1 MRIKPAKTAQ
11 IVLAAILFSTVAL
24 VVAQGSA
31 PQALPIHGSQPE
43 PLRQPSG
50 PGTEPAEASATILEL
65 EIPNFPLQK
74 WYNSPHED
82 GSRGTRTLDLWVYTT
97 YDENLTAL
105 TYTSDDNS
113 SYMDWEIVDV
123 HFLSMTVTT
132 RSEKDVPIHVKAE
145 DGALTASDTF
155 VVRIRPGPYIDFY
168 DVYGGYPL
176 EDPLVV
182 GVGQHLDEP
191 LDLDYYSGNKAGEPM
206 ENQTFSVVNSAPASL
221 GISIYT
227 DPDAGPYDCEN
238 CLDMRPTGA
247 ATGMHQVEV
256 QITNGDG
263 LTATDTFNV
272 QVVRKVFLPTILKDR
287 TTW

>member
-1 MRIKPAKTAQ
+1 MRIKPAKTAR
-11 IVLAAILFSTVAL
+11 IVLAAILFSALAL

-31 PQALPIHGSQPE
+31 PQALPIHGSPPE

-50 PGTEPAEASATILEL
+50 PGAGPAGASATILEL

-74 WYNSPHED
+74 WYDSPHED
-82 GSRGTRTLDLWVYTT
+82 GSRGTRTLDLWAYTT
-97 YDENLTAL
+97 YNESLTAL
-105 TYTSDDNS
+105 TYTSDDDS
-113 SYMDWEIVDV
+113 SFMDWEIASG

-132 RSEKDVPIHVKAE
+132 RREKDVPIHVKAD
-145 DGALTASDTF
+145 DGTLTAGDTF

-168 DVYGGYPL
+168 DVYGGPPL
-176 EDPLVV
+176 DDPLVV
-182 GVGQHLDEP
+182 GVGQTLDEP
-191 LDLDYYSGNKAGEPM
+191 LDLDYYSGNKAGETM

-221 GISIYT
+221 GISIYV
-227 DPDAGPYDCEN
+227 DADAGPYDCVN
-238 CLDMRPTGA
+238 CLDMRPTGE

-287 TTW
+287 RTW